1 MKLGS
6 RRVVLAAFGATVVS
20 LVGVAL
26 ATGDQKTS
34 PRSARASLGQSD
46 AQPPGGAVLP
56 ACGVEAF
63 PGARQAGGQPG
74 QETRPLRS
82 EEVFENVQVLTGIPV
97 DEFMGT
103 MGVFSAA
110 LSFCCSQCHVGAG
123 FSGADWAADT
133 PLKQTARRMVLM
145 MDGINRANFG
155 GRQVVTCWT
164 CHRGSQRP
172 MVTPTMA
179 ALYGEPS
186 VEADI
191 LQPVPGARSVDEIL
205 DKYIQ
210 ALGGAERLAGLTSFA
225 AEGTSVGFMGPGS
238 VEIFA
243 QAPDRRATIIHSDFG
258 DLAATYDGRA
268 GWKTSLNTPVP
279 VLALTG
285 DELDGARLDAQM
297 SFPGPVKQLFGDW
310 RVSYPIT
317 IDDRLA
323 QVIQGGAA
331 GEGLFATFHF
341 DDETGLLTRLVRYA
355 ETAVGRVPTQIDY
368 ADYREVAGVMMPFR
382 WTLTWLGG
390 QDEYVLNEVR
400 ANVPIDPARFARP
413 AAPTQ

>member
-6 RRVVLAAFGATVVS
+6 RRVILAAFGATVVS

-63 PGARQAGGQPG
+63 PGARQAGGQPR

-103 MGVFSAA
+103 MGVFS
-110 LSFCCSQCHVGAG
+110 
-123 FSGADWAADT
+123 
-133 PLKQTARRMVLM
+133 
-145 MDGINRANFG
+145 
-155 GRQVVTCWT
+155 
-164 CHRGSQRP
+164 
-172 MVTPTMA
+172 
-179 ALYGEPS
+179 
-186 VEADI
+186 
-191 LQPVPGARSVDEIL
+191 ARSVDEIL

-317 IDDRLA
+317 IDDRLV

-390 QDEYVLNEVR
+390 QDEYELNEVR

>member
-6 RRVVLAAFGATVVS
+6 RRVILAAFGAAVVS

-26 ATGDQKTS
+26 ATGEQETS
-34 PRSARASLGQSD
+34 PRSAGASFGQSD
-46 AQPPGGAVLP
+46 EQTPRGAGLP

-63 PGARQAGGQPG
+63 PGVRQAGGQPG

-82 EEVFENVQVLTGIPV
+82 EEVFENVQVLAGIPV

-186 VEADI
+186 VEADV
-191 LQPVPGARSVDEIL
+191 LQPVPGAPSVDEIL
-205 DKYIQ
+205 DKYVQ

-258 DLAATYDGRA
+258 DLATTYDGRA
-268 GWKTSLNTPVP
+268 GWRTSLNTPVP

-297 SFPGPVKQLFGDW
+297 SFPGPVMQLFGDW

-317 IDDRLA
+317 IDDRLV
-323 QVIQGGAA
+323 QVIQGGPA

-390 QDEYVLNEVR
+390 QDEYELSEVR

>member
-1 MKLGS
+1 MI
-6 RRVVLAAFGATVVS
+6 LAAAGTMAVS

-26 ATGDQKTS
+26 ATGGQETS
-34 PRSARASLGQSD
+34 SRSSIASFRQADEKARQGAGL
-46 AQPPGGAVLP
+46 PP
-56 ACGVEAF
+56 CGVEAF
-63 PGARQAGGQPG
+63 AGIAQAGTGQ
-74 QETRPLRS
+74 QTRPLRS

-123 FSGADWAADT
+123 FGGADWAADT

-172 MVTPTMA
+172 MVTPTMS

-186 VEADI
+186 LEADV
-191 LQPVPGARSVDEIL
+191 LQPVPGAPAVDEIL

-210 ALGGAERLAGLTSFA
+210 ALGGAERLTSLTSFA
-225 AEGTSVGFMGPGS
+225 ATGTSVGFMGPGS

-258 DLAATYDGRA
+258 DVATTYDGRA
-268 GWKTSLNTPVP
+268 GWKTSQFTPEP

-285 DELDGARLDAQM
+285 DELDGARLEAQL
-297 SFPGPVKQLFGDW
+297 SFPGPVKQVLGDW

-317 IDDRLA
+317 IEDRLV
-323 QVIQGGAA
+323 QVVQGGGTPLARD
-331 GEGLFATFHF
+331 FSPPSTS
-341 DDETGLLTRLVRYA
+341 TTR
-355 ETAVGRVPTQIDY
+355 
-368 ADYREVAGVMMPFR
+368 
-382 WTLTWLGG
+382 
-390 QDEYVLNEVR
+390 R
-400 ANVPIDPARFARP
+400 AC
-413 AAPTQ
+413 